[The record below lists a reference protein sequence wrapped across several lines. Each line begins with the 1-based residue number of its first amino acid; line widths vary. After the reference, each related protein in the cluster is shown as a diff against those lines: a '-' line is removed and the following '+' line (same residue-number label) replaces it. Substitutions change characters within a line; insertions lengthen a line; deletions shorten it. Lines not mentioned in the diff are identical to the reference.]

1 MNEMVAPDPRR
12 PGFRSLDTDALSAA
26 RRAAAASGLTL
37 EEWLSRIIIENAR
50 KSGVMPP
57 SRFAAADA
65 PRAAPPTP
73 APAALANA
81 QEESIRLIARH
92 LERAKQAADQQG
104 LSLAEW
110 LSRAILA
117 NGNAA
122 ASTAPT
128 SGPAAAPSAP
138 AAADGP
144 AAPASASPAGAPR
157 VVSAGPPK
165 RGPNRFAAPPARRA
179 AATGAIPR
187 ARAATDDTFDALES
201 RRRQL
206 AAGVGPDEPS
216 VRDVIMRASATT
228 TPMDLAKHRAV
239 ADEQRETGTR
249 RPVVIALWATLG
261 VLALAAA
268 ALWSAP
274 YWMPKVRSASALST
288 DTVMRVDIAGL
299 PTAEIPGD
307 RPGPSEPGA
316 EPKTEPAKPEAPAPQ
331 PGHEPP
337 KAEPPKPGPRSEGPR
352 GEPPAAEPK
361 AAEPKTAEAKPP
373 ATNPPAAEPPK
384 AEAKPPAAGGPGALP
399 QQEANAGKSDT
410 EGELSKVEA
419 KDMPKPPEQHAEWYR
434 RAAEADNYVA
444 QYILGEMHVK
454 GAGVA
459 KDFGQAARWF
469 RRSADRGNLARS
481 QYALGLL
488 YARGLGVAKS
498 DVEALLWFQKAADQG
513 HLAAI
518 TQVGIFLLEGRGTR
532 RDPERARQ
540 FLERAAEGEELNAQ
554 YTLGRMYERGDGV
567 KKDMVE
573 AMKWY
578 ILAAEQG
585 HKQAID
591 KVEDLSASMPRELQD
606 RATERVN
613 EHYRRFR
620 RKS

>member
-12 PGFRSLDTDALSAA
+12 PGFRALDSDALSAA
-26 RRAAAASGLTL
+26 RRAAAAAGLSL

-50 KSGVMPP
+50 KSGVMAP
-57 SRFAAADA
+57 SRFAAPDA
-65 PRAAPPTP
+65 PRAAAPAPRAD
-73 APAALANA
+73 APAALASA

-117 NGNAA
+117 NGSAGAPAVAA
-122 ASTAPT
+122 TPSPV
-128 SGPAAAPSAP
+128 PAAPSF
-138 AAADGP
+138 AADP
-144 AAPASASPAGAPR
+144 HSAPPQIVSAAPAQ
-157 VVSAGPPK
+157 
-165 RGPNRFAAPPARRA
+165 RGPNRFAAPP
-179 AATGAIPR
+179 PR
-187 ARAATDDTFDALES
+187 ATNGAAGKPSRRERDDPFERVES
-201 RRRQL
+201 RRRQI

-216 VRDVIMRASATT
+216 VRDVIMRASAATSSA
-228 TPMDLAKHRAV
+228 MDLAKHRAV
-239 ADEQRETGTR
+239 AEDKDEARAR
-249 RPVVIALWATLG
+249 RPATVALWAALG

-274 YWMPKVRSASALST
+274 YWVPKVRSSSALST
-288 DTVMRVDIAGL
+288 DTVMRVDLADL

-307 RPGPSEPGA
+307 RPPSSAPGG
-316 EPKTEPAKPEAPAPQ
+316 EPKAEPAKPEAPPNQ
-331 PGHEPP
+331 PPGGPP
-337 KAEPPKPGPRSEGPR
+337 NGEPKPGPRSEGPR
-352 GEPPAAEPK
+352 SEPPAEPK
-361 AAEPKTAEAKPP
+361 STEPKTAEANPP
-373 ATNPPAAEPPK
+373 AGHPPAAEPPK
-384 AEAKPPAAGGPGALP
+384 AEPKPPAAGGPGALP
-399 QQEANAGKSDT
+399 QQEANVGKSDT

-434 RAAEADNYVA
+434 RASEADNFVA

-454 GAGVA
+454 GAGVP

-567 KKDMVE
+567 KKDLVE

-591 KVEDLSASMPRELQD
+591 KVEDLSATMPRELQD

>member
-12 PGFRSLDTDALSAA
+12 PGFRSLDSDALSAA
-26 RRAAAASGLTL
+26 RRAATAAGLSL

-57 SRFAAADA
+57 SRFAAPQA
-65 PRAAPPTP
+65 PAPP
-73 APAALANA
+73 AAAHAGAVAAA
-81 QEESIRLIARH
+81 QEESLRVIARH
-92 LERAKQAADQQG
+92 LERAKHAADQQG
-104 LSLAEW
+104 LSLADW
-110 LSRAILA
+110 LSRAIMA
-117 NGNAA
+117 NGS
-122 ASTAPT
+122 ASATNTSATPAPVP
-128 SGPAAAPSAP
+128 SPPAAAPAPP
-138 AAADGP
+138 AAVAPPVSPASESPHSGP
-144 AAPASASPAGAPR
+144 PRIVSAAPAQ
-157 VVSAGPPK
+157 
-165 RGPNRFAAPPARRA
+165 RGPNRFAAPP
-179 AATGAIPR
+179 PR
-187 ARAATDDTFDALES
+187 AIAKGAPDDPFERVES
-201 RRRQL
+201 RRRQI

-216 VRDVIMRASATT
+216 VRDVIMRASAATGGAA
-228 TPMDLAKHRAV
+228 MDLAKNRVVAEEKAAARQGRPAAV
-239 ADEQRETGTR
+239 
-249 RPVVIALWATLG
+249 ALWAALG

-268 ALWSAP
+268 AVWSAP
-274 YWMPKVRSASALST
+274 YWVPRVKSSAFST
-288 DTVMRVDIAGL
+288 DTVMRVDLADL
-299 PTAEIPGD
+299 PTAEIPGGD
-307 RPGPSEPGA
+307 PPKAADPPA
-316 EPKTEPAKPEAPAPQ
+316 EPPKP
-331 PGHEPP
+331 EPP
-337 KAEPPKPGPRSEGPR
+337 KAEPP
-352 GEPPAAEPK
+352 
-361 AAEPKTAEAKPP
+361 
-373 ATNPPAAEPPK
+373 AEPPK
-384 AEAKPPAAGGPGALP
+384 PEAPSRSEAPRGQPPAEPKVAEGNPPAEKPQGEAGKPGRGPGDLP
-399 QQEANAGKSDT
+399 QQEANVGKSDT
-410 EGELSKVEA
+410 EGELAKVDP

-434 RAAEADNYVA
+434 RAAEADNHAA

-454 GAGVA
+454 GAGVP

-469 RRSADRGNLARS
+469 RRSADRGNLPRS

-513 HLAAI
+513 HLSAV

-567 KKDMVE
+567 KKDLVE

-591 KVEDLSASMPRELQD
+591 KVEDLSATMPRELQD